1 VPQTPSGPL
10 PGTATKQVTVGR
22 YVLTV
27 GAPAGTI
34 IVPTRRA
41 ERRGRNELSEAL
53 SAAGA
58 AELIEEGVE
67 EGGDVAGRVERALEL
82 TTALAEGRLDRQTVL
97 READALVGL
106 LARLDREGR
115 HGDALRLARALIA
128 LLALLGRWLA
138 LVQSLRLA
146 LRAARTIGDRAQEA
160 WAHHEIGTFAL
171 AVGDKQSAASHLEA
185 AQRIRQDLGDETG
198 AQVTA
203 SNLAVARMA
212 PSLSWLSMLAI
223 AGVVALLIAGTVAG
237 ILYARDGDDGGTT
250 PTNGTTTRPTTD
262 NSPPPPPPPPPPVA
276 EIVEGPPD
284 LTNNPTAVF
293 SFTAEPEAG
302 SYECRLDSGEQE
314 PCESPQTYAQLLEG
328 PHIFK
333 VMPMAAD
340 GRPGESAE
348 RSWTVDTTPPT
359 TTIDSSMADTSSI
372 TVTFAADDEEATFV
386 CWLDERAPVAC
397 ESPYTFTKLGTGEYD
412 VRVRAT
418 DEAGN
423 EGNQAETRAFVSEG

>member
-1 VPQTPSGPL
+1 MPQTPSGPL
-10 PGTATKQVTVGR
+10 PGTATKQISVGR

-53 SAAGA
+53 TAAGA
-58 AELIEEGVE
+58 AQLIEEGVE

-82 TTALAEGRLDRQTVL
+82 ATALAEGRLDRQTVL

-106 LARLDREGR
+106 LARLDRDGR

-160 WAHHEIGTFAL
+160 WAHHEIGTFSL
-171 AVGDKQSAASHLEA
+171 AGGDKQGAESHFDAAL
-185 AQRIRQDLGDETG
+185 RIRQDLGDETG
-198 AQVTA
+198 AQLTA

-212 PSLSWLSMLAI
+212 PAVSWMAIAI
-223 AGVVALLIAGTVAG
+223 AGVVALVIAGAIAG
-237 ILYARDGDDGGTT
+237 ILYARDGDDIV
-250 PTNGTTTRPTTD
+250 TTTV
-262 NSPPPPPPPPPPVA
+262 NSPPPPPPPPPPSPSPPPIA

-284 LTNNPTAVF
+284 LTNDPTAVF
-293 SFTAEPEAG
+293 SFTAEGEAG
-302 SYECRLDSGEQE
+302 FECQLDDRE
-314 PCESPQTYAQLLEG
+314 PESCESPQTYPELEEAKHFFVVV
-328 PHIFK
+328 PK
-333 VMPMAAD
+333 TAD
-340 GRPGESAE
+340 GGSGQSAE

-359 TTIDSSMADTSSI
+359 TTIDRPEADSSSI
-372 TVTFAADDEEATFV
+372 TVTFRADETATFM
-386 CWLDERAPVAC
+386 CQLDGQTSAPCA
-397 ESPYTFTKLGTGEYD
+397 SPHTFADLGGGGH
-412 VRVRAT
+412 VIGIRAT

-423 EGNQAETRAFVSEG
+423 EGKEARTKAVVGTD